1 MSYSGCSTDNT
12 NCEKSE
18 SKDEGSHEVDITN
31 HWMISVQES
40 NENQIQKLL
49 STDADSIQS
58 HEAIEVAQHRI

>member
-31 HWMISVQES
+31 HWMIQEF
-40 NENQIQKLL
+40 NENQIKKLL
-49 STDADSIQS
+49 STDADSNKR
-58 HEAIEVAQHRI
+58 HEAIEVAQQRV